1 MAATVWSLST
11 ISFNS
16 GADGSGVEW
25 WAEVPMGWSTP
36 TSTARALD
44 RVTAAGSVIVGA
56 RVGHRSLLVSNAHV
70 VAPSKTARW
79 AAQNALEATVEG
91 LIATAAALSVVEP
104 TATKTLQVRYLSG
117 FIVRVRS
124 AVAFEFDLPLVAPS
138 PTKT

>member
-1 MAATVWSLST
+1 MAATNWSLAT

-25 WAEVPMGWSTP
+25 WADVPMGWSTL
-36 TSTARALD
+36 TSTARVLD
-44 RVTAAGSVIVGA
+44 RGTADGSVIVGA
-56 RVGHRSLLVSNAHV
+56 RVAHRSLLVSNAHV
-70 VAPSKTARW
+70 VAPSQAARW
-79 AAQNALEATVEG
+79 AAQNSLEALVEG
-91 LIATAAALSVVEP
+91 LVTTGDDLSVVEP
-104 TATKTLQVRYLSG
+104 GGTKTLEVRYLSG